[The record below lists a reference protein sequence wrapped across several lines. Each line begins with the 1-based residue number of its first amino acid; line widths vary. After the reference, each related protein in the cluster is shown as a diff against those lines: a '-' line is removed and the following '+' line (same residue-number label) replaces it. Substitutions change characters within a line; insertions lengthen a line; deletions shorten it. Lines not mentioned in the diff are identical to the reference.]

1 MARHRRRGRA
11 GRTAVALLA
20 VTALAAGG
28 ACGSDEGDDAAS
40 EASPATL
47 QGLTRP
53 EPLAV
58 GELALPVAA
67 TGEPRPLRAAP
78 GELLAVYFG
87 YLSCPDVCPTTMAD
101 LESALAELDP
111 DDAERVEVAFV
122 TVDPE
127 RDDAE
132 RLDSYLDHFFDRY
145 QGLRTEDP
153 AELARVED
161 AFLATSA
168 LTPDAEGG
176 YDVTHSATTYVVDE
190 AGTVLVEWAFG
201 TPADVM
207 AADLAILLDDRPV
220 AA

>member
-1 MARHRRRGRA
+1 MTAHRPRGPVGLA
-11 GRTAVALLA
+11 AAALLA
-20 VTALAAGG
+20 ATLVLG
-28 ACGSDEGDDAAS
+28 ACGGSADDEAAPEGS
-40 EASPATL
+40 GPPASL

-58 GELALPVAA
+58 GDLALPVAA

-78 GELLAVYFG
+78 GELLVVYFG

-101 LESALAELDP
+101 LESALAALDP
-111 DDAERVEVAFV
+111 AEAERLEVAFV

-127 RDDAE
+127 RDDAA
-132 RLDSYLDHFFDRY
+132 RLDSYLDHFFTRY

-153 AELARVED
+153 EELARVED

-168 LTPDAEGG
+168 LTPNDEGG
-176 YDVTHSATTYVVDE
+176 YDVTHSATTYVVDD

-201 TPADVM
+201 TAPEVM
-207 AADLAILLDDRPV
+207 AADLEVLLDDPP
-220 AA
+220 ATT

>member
-1 MARHRRRGRA
+1 
-11 GRTAVALLA
+11 VALLA

-28 ACGSDEGDDAAS
+28 ACGSDEGDEVAS

-58 GELALPVAA
+58 GELTLPVAA
-67 TGEPRPLRAAP
+67 TGEARPLRAAP

>member
-201 TPADVM
+201 TPADVI